1 MSIRNRLRWLIPF
14 FVLLLTL
21 SAPLN
26 AVPHT
31 LAQSAVPGAD
41 TLDMLRKATIP
52 QRDPVDLA
60 RRLLGVKAVPP
71 TPAAAKAYKI
81 GDTEDFSVENNDEN
95 KSFSV
100 TAQLWYAT
108 PHVYM
113 WFQIGFKP
121 DMDAV
126 KKSADTFENNIYPT
140 DHEYF
145 GTEASPGIDNDP
157 HLFILHARGVGGSIL
172 GYFDS
177 RSEYP
182 KEIEPGSNEHQIFI
196 INLDNAEKHI
206 GSDTYLSVLAHEFQH
221 MIHANVDRNEDG
233 WLNEGMSVL
242 AELLNG
248 YPDDGFS
255 VSFLANPST
264 QLNTWSPVSD
274 QNIPHYG
281 ASYLFVAYFLDRFGE
296 DALKAL
302 VANPDNGLES
312 FVSTLRNLKKT
323 DPASGKTI
331 TIEDF
336 FGDWVMANLLNNPK
350 VGDGRYAY
358 QRIKR
363 LPAPKTVKID
373 KATSATT
380 LPVSQWGTAY
390 LDVSTKGQY
399 QLSLQCVPTVKIV
412 PTEPHSGKRM
422 WWSNRGDLSDMKLT
436 RAFDLTGV
444 QKATLNFWTW
454 YAIEK
459 DWDYAY
465 VMVSTD
471 NGDTWK
477 AVPTQATGP
486 SGGHNNPYGPAFTGY
501 SGGADDASGAKWQQ
515 QTTDL
520 SAYAGKKIL
529 VRFEYL
535 TDDAVNEKGMLI
547 DDISIPELKY
557 TTDAESDD
565 AGWQAEGWVRI
576 ENVLPQRYLVQ
587 MAELGANP
595 RVFRLLGPED
605 GTKGNWTL
613 SINGDVSRLVVA
625 VSGLTEFTTETAP
638 CQYQLTAADKK

>member
-1 MSIRNRLRWLIPF
+1 MQFRNRLRWLIPF
-14 FVLLLTL
+14 FALLLTL
-21 SAPLN
+21 SVLFN
-26 AVPHT
+26 AAPHT
-31 LAQSAVPGAD
+31 FAQSSVPGAD
-41 TLDMLRKATIP
+41 TLDMLRKTTLP

-60 RRLLGVKAVPP
+60 RRLLGVKIVPP
-71 TPAAAKAYKI
+71 TPVAAPTYKI

-95 KSFSV
+95 KSFTV

-113 WFQIGFKP
+113 WFQTGFKP

-126 KKSADTFENNIYPT
+126 KKSADAFEESIYPT
-140 DHEYF
+140 NREYF
-145 GTEASPGIDNDP
+145 GSEATPGIDNDP
-157 HLFILHARGVGGSIL
+157 HLFILHARDVGGSIL

-177 RSEYP
+177 SSEFP
-182 KEIEPGSNEHQIFI
+182 TEIVPGSNEHEIFI
-196 INLDNAEKHI
+196 VNLDNAEKLI
-206 GSDTYLSVLAHEFQH
+206 GSRTYLSVLAHEFQH

-233 WLNEGMSVL
+233 WLNEGLSVL

-255 VSFLANPST
+255 PAFLSAPQT

-312 FVSTLRNLKKT
+312 FVNTLNRLNKT
-323 DPASGKTI
+323 DSATGKSI
-331 TIEDF
+331 TIADF
-336 FGDWVMANLLNNPK
+336 FADWVMANLLNNPK

-363 LPAPKTVKID
+363 LPALRTIKLA
-373 KATSATT
+373 KAVPVTT
-380 LPVSQWGTAY
+380 LPVTQWGTTY
-390 LDVSTKGQY
+390 LDISAKGQF
-399 QLSLQCVPTVKIV
+399 QFALDCVPTVKIV
-412 PTEPHSGKRM
+412 PTDAHSGKRM
-422 WWSNRGDLSDMKLT
+422 WWSNRADLSDMKLT
-436 RAFDLTGV
+436 RVFDLTGV
-444 QKATLNFWTW
+444 QKATLNFWAW

-459 DWDYAY
+459 DWDYGY

-471 NGDTWK
+471 NGETWK
-477 AVPTQATGP
+477 AVPTQNTVP
-486 SGGHNNPYGPAFTGY
+486 TGGHNNPYGSAFTGY
-501 SGGADDASGAKWQQ
+501 SGGADNADEAQWQQ
-515 QTTDL
+515 QSADL
-520 SAYAGKKIL
+520 SAYAGQKIL

-535 TDDAVNEKGMLI
+535 TDDAVSEKGMLI
-547 DDISIPELKY
+547 DDISIPELNY
-557 TTDAESDD
+557 ATDTESDD
-565 AGWQAEGWVRI
+565 GGWQAEGWVRI

-595 RVFRLLGPED
+595 RVFRLLGPDD
-605 GTKGNWTL
+605 GVKGDWTV
-613 SINGDVSRLVVA
+613 SVGGDVSRLVIA

-638 CQYQLTAADKK
+638 CQYQLTAADKP